1 MLGQGE
7 EPIYTISGLKSTE
20 VQGYLWDDLGNHG
33 HVRTVVGALA
43 EKLTAKLVNGK
54 IHKTD
59 STASYC
65 PDVSSNG
72 TYFESKAVGR
82 SNQAFV
88 YGGRLEKDRVFAA
101 EHRLVYVIW
110 NHAANSKTVGSVS
123 ELEGL
128 VFSTMRRLY
137 IVPFAAIDQICSAI
151 TPGKLNSKY
160 GGSNERPE
168 YGSGFRISLSL
179 LDRWVHRR
187 YETGYAKED

>member
-1 MLGQGE
+1 M
-7 EPIYTISGLKSTE
+7 KSTE

-43 EKLTAKLVNGK
+43 ERLTAKLVGGK

-59 STASYC
+59 STADYC
-65 PDVSSNG
+65 PDVSVNG

-88 YGGRLEKDRVFAA
+88 YGGRLEKDRAFATS
-101 EHRLVYVIW
+101 HRLVYVIW
-110 NHAANSKTVGSVS
+110 NHAADSKVVS
-123 ELEGL
+123 SITDLERL
-128 VFSTMRRLY
+128 VLSTMRRLY
-137 IVPFAAIDQICSAI
+137 VVPFAAIDRVCAGM
-151 TPGKLNSKY
+151 TPDKLNSKY
-160 GGSNERPE
+160 GGSSDRPE

-187 YETGYAKED
+187 YEDGYGEEGVSAAV